1 MTELLHPL
9 FLSLEIALSAT
20 VLAAIFAVPLAYVL
34 SRRRFPGRSV
44 VEAIVTVPLVL
55 PPTVVGYLII
65 MTLGS
70 RGWIGRWLHDA
81 LGYSILFRFE
91 GAVLAAALV
100 ALPMLYLPA
109 KAGFAGVNRDLED
122 IARLLGST
130 RWQLFWRVSLPLAGR
145 GIGSGVVLAFARALG
160 EFGATMMVF
169 GLQADRTTLP
179 IVIYL
184 DYEQGQMQKATLA
197 VIALSAASLVFVS
210 VYNRSGLGMQTRTT

>member
-130 RWQLFWRVSLPLAGR
+130 RWQLFWRVSLRGR
-145 GIGSGVVLAFARALG
+145 W
-160 EFGATMMVF
+160 EN
-169 GLQADRTTLP
+169 
-179 IVIYL
+179 
-184 DYEQGQMQKATLA
+184 
-197 VIALSAASLVFVS
+197 S
-210 VYNRSGLGMQTRTT
+210 VRQ

>member
-1 MTELLHPL
+1 MTELLRPL
-9 FLSLEIALSAT
+9 FLSLEIAFSAT
-20 VLAAIFAVPLAYVL
+20 LLAAIFAVPLAYVL

-44 VEAIVTVPLVL
+44 VEALVTVPLVL

-122 IARLLGST
+122 IARLLGAT
-130 RWQLFWRVSLPLAGR
+130 RRQLFWRVSLPLAGR